1 MNLRS
6 RRCSGLW
13 GLCAVIAGCGAS
25 SSTSPS
31 GSGGA
36 TGSGGGAGSQ
46 TAEGGTGG
54 RSTAG
59 TAGTGGG
66 LTGFGGNAG
75 SSSTGTGGTGTIG
88 TGGTGTTGI
97 GGSAGTAGVSGGAG
111 HVGTGGT
118 GGPGSG
124 GSAATGG
131 AGGSSSSGGS
141 GGSVSTGGS
150 LTIMASW
157 PSGAI
162 MTGVRDVTTPALP
175 TQILRVHNGG
185 TTPLT
190 ITALTVGGTDKA
202 AFQITSSPQLP
213 ASLAAGA
220 SLAVTVQASTATG
233 SLPPAPVQNSGAA
246 LAIATLTATAGA
258 VTAQANLY
266 DLVLTS
272 TTHEPTLGE
281 ILTTL
286 GYNKLNVGVA
296 QNDANPISPSDAS
309 KLPKGIEAG
318 TDEVAGQLFTKAG
331 PGNVTMVEV
340 ARFSPKGP
348 MPFGWYPMGSPTTHN
363 MAGIMATIPSDT
375 QNNQTGQD
383 SEGARMVLSPV
394 TGSQSFD
401 PGAMTF
407 GLYVYSDQLSQKYD
421 TGGTASNGD
430 YDYSE
435 DAPNSP
441 PGTHRTKVY
450 PLKDATGA
458 LVANT
463 YLVAV
468 EEAGNGDYQDYVFVL
483 GNVKAQ

>member
-1 MNLRS
+1 MSLRS

-13 GLCAVIAGCGAS
+13 GLCAVVIAGCGAS

-36 TGSGGGAGSQ
+36 TGSGGGAGGQ

-59 TAGTGGG
+59 TGGDQ
-66 LTGFGGNAG
+66 TGFGGNAG

-88 TGGTGTTGI
+88 TGGTGAIGTGGTGTTGT
-97 GGSAGTAGVSGGAG
+97 GGS
-111 HVGTGGT
+111 VGTGGT

-157 PSGAI
+157 PNGAI

-175 TQILRVHNGG
+175 TQILQVHNGG

-190 ITALTVGGTDKA
+190 LTALTVGGTNKA
-202 AFQITSSPQLP
+202 AFQITSPPQLP

-233 SLPPAPVQNSGAA
+233 SIPPAPVQNSGAA
-246 LAIATLTATAGA
+246 LAIGTLTATAGA
-258 VTAQANLY
+258 LTAQANLY
-266 DLVLTS
+266 DLVLTLP
-272 TTHEPTLGE
+272 THEPTLGE

-286 GYNKLNVGVA
+286 GYDKLNVGVA
-296 QNDANPISPSDAS
+296 QNDCNPISPSDAM

-331 PGNVTMVEV
+331 AGNVTMVEV
-340 ARFSPKGP
+340 ARFSPMGP
-348 MPFGWYPMGSPTTHN
+348 MPFGWYPMGSPTTRN
-363 MAGIMATIPSDT
+363 PAGTMATIPSDGPA
-375 QNNQTGQD
+375 NQTLGEN
-383 SEGARMVLSPV
+383 SHGARMVLSPV
-394 TGSQSFD
+394 TGPQSFD

-407 GLYVYSDQLSQKYD
+407 GLYVYSDQATQMYD
-421 TGGTASNGD
+421 TGGLKTNGD

-441 PGTHRTKVY
+441 PGTHRMKVY

>member
-66 LTGFGGNAG
+66 LTGLGGNAG
-75 SSSTGTGGTGTIG
+75 SSSTGTGGTGT
-88 TGGTGTTGI
+88 TGT
-97 GGSAGTAGVSGGAG
+97 GGSAGTAGVSGGGG

-175 TQILRVHNGG
+175 TQILQVHNGG

-233 SLPPAPVQNSGAA
+233 SIPPAPVQNSGAA

-266 DLVLTS
+266 DLVLT
-272 TTHEPTLGE
+272 TATHEPTLGE

-286 GYNKLNVGVA
+286 GYNKINVGVA

-331 PGNVTMVEV
+331 AGNVTMVEV
-340 ARFSPKGP
+340 ARFSPMGP

-363 MAGIMATIPSDT
+363 PAGTMATIPSDGPAGQT
-375 QNNQTGQD
+375 LGQN
-383 SEGARMVLSPV
+383 SHGARMVLSPV